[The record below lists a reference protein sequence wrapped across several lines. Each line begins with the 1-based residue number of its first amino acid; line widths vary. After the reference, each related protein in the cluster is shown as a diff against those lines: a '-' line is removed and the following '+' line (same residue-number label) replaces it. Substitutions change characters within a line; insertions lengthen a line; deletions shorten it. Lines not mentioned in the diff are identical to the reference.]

1 MSNVAQLQLDQYY
14 YHYPAV
20 ATIVTSHADG
30 KDNAMAV
37 AWHTAIS
44 REPPIYGVSISHKR
58 YTHGLIA
65 ASGEFV
71 VNFVPWEKRELI
83 AKVAG
88 CSGRE
93 VQKFRE
99 FGIVAVSGKV
109 VQVPVLADAY
119 AAYECRVIEQRALG
133 DHDLFVGS
141 IVAIHCDK
149 EALGKGGMLDP
160 DEVHPVLYL
169 GGDRYASA
177 KGNVHL
183 DRVALAQGARGKQ
196 SI

>member
-1 MSNVAQLQLDQYY
+1 MPKAVQLQHDQYY

-30 KDNAMAV
+30 NDNAMAV

-44 REPPIYGVSISHKR
+44 REPPIYGVSISPKR
-58 YTHGLIA
+58 YTHGLIV

-71 VNFVPWEKRELI
+71 VNFVPWEKRELV

-93 VQKFRE
+93 VQKFQA
-99 FGIVAVSGKV
+99 FGIAVASGKA

-119 AAYECRVIEQRALG
+119 AAYECRVMEQRVMG

-141 IVAIHCDK
+141 IVAVHWNG
-149 EALGKGGMLDP
+149 ETLNKGNMLDP
-160 DEVHPVLYL
+160 EQAHPVLYL
-169 GGDRYASA
+169 GGDCYATA
-177 KGNVHL
+177 KGNVLL
-183 DRVALAQGARGKQ
+183 DRVALAKAAAGAVR
-196 SI
+196 

>member
-1 MSNVAQLQLDQYY
+1 MSNVVQRQLDKYFH
-14 YHYPAV
+14 HYPAV
-20 ATIVTSHADG
+20 ATVVTSHADG

-44 REPPIYGVSISHKR
+44 REPPIYGVSISPKR
-58 YTHGLIA
+58 YTHGLIV

-99 FGIVAVSGKV
+99 FGIVAASGKV
-109 VQVPVLADAY
+109 VRVPVLADAY
-119 AAYECRVIEQRALG
+119 AAYECRVIE
-133 DHDLFVGS
+133 
-141 IVAIHCDK
+141 K
-149 EALGKGGMLDP
+149 
-160 DEVHPVLYL
+160 
-169 GGDRYASA
+169 
-177 KGNVHL
+177 
-183 DRVALAQGARGKQ
+183 
-196 SI
+196 